1 LRVKSHILSDEDY
14 QKYLLSVAQQFKVS
28 FPELSYTMML
38 ELGPHIEIIH
48 VKKKDII
55 INEGR
60 YDNRILFVM
69 EGLFRC
75 YFHHDETENTLWF
88 MTDKEIMASYHSLLC
103 KQVSRVSYQA
113 IEDSTV
119 AALSYDMLKE
129 KSKIDLEVAQS
140 IITVLEQQLFK
151 VINALEDYIMLNS
164 EERFLKIMEE
174 RPYLLLRV
182 PQHQLASMLG
192 IKAESLSRLK
202 NRLKMSRASQR

>member
-1 LRVKSHILSDEDY
+1 LSSEEY
-14 QKYLLSVAQQFKVS
+14 QNYLLDVAQQFKVT
-28 FPELSYTMML
+28 FPDLSYGKML
-38 ELGPHIEIIH
+38 ELSSFIEIIQ

-55 INEGR
+55 ITEGR

-75 YFHHDETENTLWF
+75 YFQKDETENTLWF

-113 IEDSTV
+113 IEDSVV
-119 AALSYDMLKE
+119 AALNYDMLKE
-129 KSKIDLEVAQS
+129 KSKIDIEIAQS

-164 EERFLKIMEE
+164 EERFIKIMDE

-202 NRLKMSRASQR
+202 SRLKTKKY